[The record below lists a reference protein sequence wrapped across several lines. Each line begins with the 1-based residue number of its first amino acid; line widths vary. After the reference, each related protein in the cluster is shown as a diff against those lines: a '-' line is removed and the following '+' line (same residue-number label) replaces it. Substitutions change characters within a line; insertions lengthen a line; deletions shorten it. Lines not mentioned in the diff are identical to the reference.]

1 MKNLENEKVLWQP
14 VLGRYLRA
22 CYHSAVTNRK
32 RPALKISVTDDSITT
47 VSLYLSF
54 NGTGCYRLVLCCR
67 CCTARTSLTWKW
79 LFLCREVNFWFTS
92 YIFCSC
98 LGVLPQ
104 HKVCI
109 QISFWELSPLAS
121 LGQQNHLFS
130 FMRWPSSVETLVN
143 GFRINMK

>member
-14 VLGRYLRA
+14 VLCRYLRA

-47 VSLYLSF
+47 VSRYLSC

-92 YIFCSC
+92 YIFWSC
-98 LGVLPQ
+98 LGDFSSPTQSVYSDIFLRVVSSGFLGAAEPFIFL
-104 HKVCI
+104 HEAA
-109 QISFWELSPLAS
+109 ELRGNPIKW
-121 LGQQNHLFS
+121 F
-130 FMRWPSSVETLVN
+130 
-143 GFRINMK
+143 